1 MLRLKLTLSI
11 ATTLL
16 LAATSAFAGGIYL
29 TEIGTPASL
38 GTAGAA
44 NVTNN
49 RGADAVYTNP
59 AGMTGIKEDV
69 LLSGFQVLVPQV
81 RFDSDIAE
89 AGGSDG
95 GNAASVAVIPS
106 LFVVKK
112 LPNDFTAGFS
122 ITAPLGGGVDYG
134 DNFVGRYQATR
145 SVLTGLGLSTSV
157 GYKINDQWSVGAG
170 ISAIYTVLDSDV
182 AIRQQNGALPDGK
195 MSINQIDG
203 WSPQGFFGVTWQATE
218 KAMLGV
224 VYRTK
229 SEVTM
234 DGDLSIKGVQ
244 GPPPINTILSSLD
257 DIEMDLTYAQ
267 LIRVGLQYKAT
278 DDLVLFMDFD
288 WEDWS
293 QLGKE
298 RIEISS
304 GLGGSTI
311 QHADF
316 KWKDTYHVGLGGL
329 YKLDGGNRFVSGGLG
344 YDSSPVDDKNRT
356 FILPMDEQ
364 FKFGVAYGKEAKDND
379 RLGYSL
385 GCSYTW
391 FGDGKIDQTAQG
403 VRSKGEFSTNYA
415 VFLGATL
422 KYKF

>member
-1 MLRLKLTLSI
+1 MSHLRLSLTI

-16 LAATSAFAGGIYL
+16 LATTSAFAGGIYL
-29 TEIGTPASL
+29 SELGTPASL
-38 GTAGAA
+38 GTAGSV

-49 RGADAVYTNP
+49 KSADAVFTNP

-69 LLSGFQVLVPQV
+69 LLSGFQLVIPQI

-95 GNAASVAVIPS
+95 GNAGSLAAIPS

-134 DNFVGRYQATR
+134 DDFVGRYQATR
-145 SVLTGLGLSTSV
+145 SVLTGLGISTSV
-157 GYKINDQWSVGAG
+157 GYKINDQWSIGAG
-170 ISAIYTVLDSDV
+170 ISAIYTMLDSDV

-195 MSINQIDG
+195 LSINQIDG
-203 WSPQGFFGVTWQATE
+203 WSPQGFFGVTWQPTQ
-218 KAMLGV
+218 KALFGLI
-224 VYRTK
+224 YRTK
-229 SEVTM
+229 SEVEL
-234 DGDLSIKGVQ
+234 DGDLSVKGVQ
-244 GPPPINTILSSLD
+244 GPPPVNTILSSLD
-257 DIEMDLTYAQ
+257 NIEMDLTYAQ
-267 LIRVGLQYKAT
+267 LISVGMRYQAT
-278 DDLVLFMDFD
+278 EQLTLVMDFD

-304 GLGGSTI
+304 NLLGSTI

-316 KWKDTYHVGLGGL
+316 KWKDTYHVGAAFI
-329 YKLDGGNRFVSGGLG
+329 YKLDDDSFFSSGMG

-364 FKFGVAYGKEAKDND
+364 FKVGMAYAKQPAE
-379 RLGYSL
+379 GSPFAYSL
-385 GCSYTW
+385 GGSWIW
-391 FGDGKIDQTAQG
+391 FGDGKVDQTAQG

-415 VFLGATL
+415 LFLGATF
-422 KYKF
+422 KYTF